1 MAIGSKRI
9 VLCPNPAK
17 DIGLQNTLKAR
28 ELLINSGYE
37 VSVSRVENETCS
49 GYFPP
54 ELETSPISESVKK
67 ADLII
72 CFGGDGTILKTA
84 RAVMRSHVP
93 LLGINFGHKGFMA
106 ELKPTDYDLLLKAAN
121 GEYEHIRRMMLDV
134 ELVRRGEVIFSDS
147 ALNDAVIC
155 GTATT
160 IKISAFGDGS
170 KITEYTGDGIIVAT
184 PTGSTAYSLAAGGSL
199 VEPTAEN
206 ILLTPICSH
215 VITVRPFVLAPDRNV
230 TVMTGDV
237 SGKQVWLSVD
247 GGELIPFTS
256 EDELHIRKSQNY
268 TVMAH
273 VSDKSFYDIA
283 FEKLGE
289 KV

>member
-1 MAIGSKRI
+1 MSTGLKQI
-9 VLCPNPAK
+9 VLCPNPEK
-17 DIGLQNTLKAR
+17 DVGLKNTLKAR
-28 ELLINSGYE
+28 ELLIKAGHE
-37 VSVSRVENETCS
+37 VVISRVDHSACATS
-49 GYFPP
+49 FPP
-54 ELETSPISESVKK
+54 EVETVPLSESVKG
-67 ADLII
+67 AGLII

-84 RAVMRSHVP
+84 RAVMQSHVP
-93 LLGINFGHKGFMA
+93 ILGINFGHKGFMA
-106 ELKPTDYDLLLKAAN
+106 ELKPTDYDLLIKAAS
-121 GEYEHIRRMMLDV
+121 GDYEPIRRMMLDV
-134 ELVRRGEVIFSDS
+134 ELVRGGEVIYSDS

-160 IKISAFGDGS
+160 IKIAAFGDGS

-215 VITVRPFVLAPDRNV
+215 VITVRPFVLAPDRKV
-230 TVMTGDV
+230 TVKTGD
-237 SGKQVWLSVD
+237 SNGKQIWLSVD
-247 GGELIPFTS
+247 GGELIPFKTD
-256 EDELHIRKSQNY
+256 DELHIRKSINY

-273 VSDKSFYDIA
+273 VSSKSFYDIA